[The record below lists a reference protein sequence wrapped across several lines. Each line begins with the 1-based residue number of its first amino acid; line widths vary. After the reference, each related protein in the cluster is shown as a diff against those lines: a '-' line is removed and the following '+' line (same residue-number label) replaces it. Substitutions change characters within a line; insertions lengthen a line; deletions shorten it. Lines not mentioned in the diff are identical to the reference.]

1 MSARISAPSPRC
13 SPDVWGPRLSGGP
26 HSVAHSQKGRRR
38 STTYKRVL
46 ECPSGRSSDRRSSSY
61 GQWPFVTLEIDP
73 ERIAYD
79 ETVGGIAVRLV
90 NIGGKFVG
98 WVPDLNR
105 RPAFARFTFSDPAA
119 RASFIAEALQISGVS
134 IAALR

>member
-46 ECPSGRSSDRRSSSY
+46 ECPAGRSSDRRSSSY

-90 NIGGKFVG
+90 NIGGKFCRLG
-98 WVPDLNR
+98 
-105 RPAFARFTFSDPAA
+105 ARFESPARVRSVHVLRSG
-119 RASFIAEALQISGVS
+119 RA
-134 IAALR
+134 